1 MLNSPQHS
9 APNESALNDIVILD
23 LSRVLAG
30 PYATMLLGDYGAR
43 IIKVEQP
50 GRGDDTR
57 RWGPPFTEN
66 GESAYF
72 FAANR
77 NKESIT
83 INLKSEAGR
92 TVLRDLVKRSDVLV
106 ENFRVGLMESLGLD
120 FPSLHED
127 NPGLIYCAITG
138 YGQTGPYRERPGY
151 DVVVE
156 AQGGIMSITGAADG
170 EPAKV
175 GVAIVDVTTGL
186 HAASAILSALHHR
199 NRTGQGQYIDLALF
213 DTQLSWLIN
222 IASSYLV
229 SQQPP
234 RRYGNGHPSIV
245 PYQTVP
251 TADGLLML
259 AVGND
264 GQFEKLCGVIQRPD
278 WVADERFATNPARVQ
293 HREILIPQLETI
305 FQARP
310 TAHWYEQLIEAGVP
324 CGPVNDIPTALAD
337 PQTAAR
343 AMVQHVEHPQTGS
356 IPQLGPVAKMS
367 GTPPSIH
374 LPPPLLGEH
383 TDAVLRDLLGY
394 SEERIAQLRTDGAL

>member
-1 MLNSPQHS
+1 MK
-9 APNESALNDIVILD
+9 SALENIVILD

-30 PYATMLLGDYGAR
+30 PYATMMLGDFGAR
-43 IIKVEQP
+43 VIKVEQP

-83 INLKSEAGR
+83 LNLKSEAGR
-92 TVLRDLVKRSDVLV
+92 DVLRDLVRRADVLV
-106 ENFRVGLMESLGLD
+106 ENYRSGMMDGLGVGYS
-120 FPSLHED
+120 SLHEI
-127 NPGLIYCAITG
+127 NSGLIYCAITG
-138 YGQTGPYRERPGY
+138 YGQNGPYRDRPGY
-151 DVVVE
+151 DVVIE
-156 AQGGIMSITGAADG
+156 AQGGLMSITGPADG
-170 EPAKV
+170 EPSKV

-186 HAASAILSALHHR
+186 HAVIAILAALRHR
-199 NRTGQGQYIDLALF
+199 DHTGQGQYIDLALF

-222 IASSYLV
+222 VASSYLL
-229 SQQPP
+229 SGNAP
-234 RRYGNGHPSIV
+234 RRYGNGHPTIV

-264 GQFEKLCGVIQRPD
+264 GQFALLCRALERPEWID
-278 WVADERFATNPARVQ
+278 DPQFATNPARVEN
-293 HREILIPQLETI
+293 RDVLVPALEAI
-305 FQARP
+305 FRTRT
-310 TAHWYEQLIEAGVP
+310 TAAWYEHLTAAGVP
-324 CGPVNDIPTALAD
+324 CGPVNDIPTALGD
-337 PQTAAR
+337 PQAAAR
-343 AMVQHVEHPQTGS
+343 QMVQSVEHPQTGT

-374 LPPPLLGEH
+374 APPPLLGEH
-383 TDAVLRDLLGY
+383 TDAVLADFLGY
-394 SEERIAQLRTDGAL
+394 SAGKIAELRDAGAL

>member
-1 MLNSPQHS
+1 MQSSLHNR
-9 APNESALNDIVILD
+9 ALNDLIVLD

-30 PYATMLLGDYGAR
+30 PYATMLLGDFGAR

-72 FAANR
+72 LAANR

-83 INLKSEAGR
+83 LNLKSEAGR
-92 TVLRDLVKRSDVLV
+92 AVLCELARRADVLV
-106 ENFRVGLMESLGLD
+106 ENFRVGLLESLGMGYS
-120 FPSLHED
+120 SLHEI
-127 NPGLIYCAITG
+127 NPRLIYCAITG

-151 DVVVE
+151 DVVIE

-175 GVAIVDVTTGL
+175 GVAIADVTTGL
-186 HAASAILSALHHR
+186 HAVSAILAALHHR
-199 NRTGQGQYIDLALF
+199 SQTGEGQYIDLALF
-213 DTQLSWLIN
+213 DTQLSWLVN
-222 IASSYLV
+222 IASGYLV

-264 GQFEKLCGVIQRPD
+264 GQFAKLCEAIQRPD
-278 WVADERFATNPARVQ
+278 WISDARFATNPARVQ
-293 HREILIPQLETI
+293 HRETLIPWLETI

-310 TAHWYEQLIEAGVP
+310 TAYWYERLIEAGVP
-324 CGPVNDIPTALAD
+324 CGPVNDIPAALAD

-343 AMVQHVEHPQTGS
+343 EMVQHVEHPQTGS

-367 GTPPSIH
+367 VTPPAIH

-394 SEERIAQLRTDGAL
+394 SDERIAGLRADGAL